1 MRQDIDKFPPRG
13 NHLLAAFPAASL
25 ERLSGSMTL
34 AALRPGEVLH
44 GSGSEIRQ
52 LYFPVSGLVSL
63 LKTLEDGATAE
74 VAVVG
79 NEGCIGSVIFLSGTG
94 PSLRRAVVQVPG
106 YAYQLRA
113 EAILTEFD
121 GAGAVQRLLLR
132 YVQALM
138 TQMSQAAVCNRY
150 HTVEQRLCR
159 WLLQRLDRIAQS
171 ELRVTYELV
180 GSMLG
185 VRRSGVARAVRDL
198 QEGGIIEHRRG
209 LIAVSDRPKLEKHA
223 CECYGVVKKETDRL
237 LRFPLPDGTVRGERD

>member
-1 MRQDIDKFPPRG
+1 MRQDIDKFPPGG
-13 NHLLAAFPAASL
+13 NRLLAAFPAASL
-25 ERLSGSMTL
+25 GRLSRSMTL
-34 AALRPGEVLH
+34 APLRPGEVLH
-44 GSGSEIRQ
+44 EPGSEIRR

-79 NEGCIGSVIFLSGTG
+79 NEGCIGSVILLSGTG
-94 PSLRRAVVQVPG
+94 PSLRRAVVQVAG

-113 EAILTEFD
+113 EAILAEFD
-121 GAGAVQRLLLR
+121 EGGAVQNLLLR

-159 WLLQRLDRIAQS
+159 WLLQRLDRIALS
-171 ELRVTYELV
+171 ELRATQELI
-180 GSMLG
+180 GSTLG
-185 VRRSGVARAVRDL
+185 VRRSGVARAVRNL
-198 QEGGIIEHRRG
+198 QEAGIIGHRRG
-209 LIAVSDRPKLEKHA
+209 LIAVSDRLKLEKHA

-237 LRFPLPDGTVRGERD
+237 LRSRLPSGTARGERD